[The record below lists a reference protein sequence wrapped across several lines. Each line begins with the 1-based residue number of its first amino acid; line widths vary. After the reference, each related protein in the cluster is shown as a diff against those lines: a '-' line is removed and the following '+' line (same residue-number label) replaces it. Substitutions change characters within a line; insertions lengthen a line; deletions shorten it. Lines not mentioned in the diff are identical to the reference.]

1 MKLGGNSSAKCYVRC
16 CDGSSRWYS
25 APNGSDRTQ
34 QKNPTAGDLPAA
46 IRVAGVVIHGRGK
59 SITSRGQNIFAAGDL
74 EVTPASRNSS
84 PLAQRRG

>member
-1 MKLGGNSSAKCYVRC
+1 MKLGGNSSAKCSVRC
-16 CDGSSRWYS
+16 SHGSSRWYS

-34 QKNPTAGDLPAA
+34 QKNPTAGDLPAV
-46 IRVAGVVIHGRGK
+46 IRVVGVVIHARDK

-84 PLAQRRG
+84 PLAHRRG